1 MVLVIIVKQIVFSI
15 SLAKKR
21 KQTQNLTNT
30 LLDKLQ
36 IPWYNKYIREGK
48 LLQTRKGFNMKIS
61 KAIVDSNIRTAIF
74 NALNVANIEGF
85 HKINDRQYGCIV
97 EDVNGERRYA
107 RLGVIV
113 AEQREEMTADEL
125 MAAEIAD
132 YNAKQEKKAAQVA
145 ARAEK
150 AAKDKAKREA
160 AKKEKE
166 GE

>member
-1 MVLVIIVKQIVFSI
+1 
-15 SLAKKR
+15 
-21 KQTQNLTNT
+21 
-30 LLDKLQ
+30 
-36 IPWYNKYIREGK
+36 
-48 LLQTRKGFNMKIS
+48 MKIS

-74 NALNVANIEGF
+74 NTLNVANIEGF

-107 RLGVIV
+107 RVGVIV
-113 AEQREEMTADEL
+113 AEQREDVTADEL

-132 YNAKQEKKAAQVA
+132 YEGKQAKKAERAA

-160 AKKEKE
+160 AAKEKE
-166 GE
+166 GD

>member
-1 MVLVIIVKQIVFSI
+1 
-15 SLAKKR
+15 
-21 KQTQNLTNT
+21 
-30 LLDKLQ
+30 
-36 IPWYNKYIREGK
+36 
-48 LLQTRKGFNMKIS
+48 MKIS

-74 NALNVANIEGF
+74 KALNVANIEGF

-107 RLGVIV
+107 RVGVIV
-113 AEQREEMTADEL
+113 AEQREDVTADEL
-125 MAAEIAD
+125 MASEIAD
-132 YNAKQEKKAAQVA
+132 YEGKQVKKAERAA

-166 GE
+166 KEGE

>member
-1 MVLVIIVKQIVFSI
+1 
-15 SLAKKR
+15 
-21 KQTQNLTNT
+21 
-30 LLDKLQ
+30 
-36 IPWYNKYIREGK
+36 
-48 LLQTRKGFNMKIS
+48 MKIS

-107 RLGVIV
+107 RVGVIV
-113 AEQREEMTADEL
+113 AEQREDCTADEL
-125 MAAEIAD
+125 MASEIAD
-132 YNAKQEKKAAQVA
+132 YEAKQAAKAEKAK

-150 AAKDKAKREA
+150 AAKDRAKREA
-160 AKKEKE
+160 EKAKKESE

>member
-1 MVLVIIVKQIVFSI
+1 
-15 SLAKKR
+15 
-21 KQTQNLTNT
+21 
-30 LLDKLQ
+30 
-36 IPWYNKYIREGK
+36 
-48 LLQTRKGFNMKIS
+48 MKIS

-74 NALNVANIEGF
+74 NTLNVANIEGF

-107 RLGVIV
+107 RVGVIV
-113 AEQREEMTADEL
+113 AEQREDVTADEL

-132 YNAKQEKKAAQVA
+132 YEAKQAAKAEKAK

-160 AKKEKE
+160 EKAKKESE